1 MRLAQTTSIRRE
13 RRERPLPR
21 RRRARIALAASIA
34 GVFAVALAGGP
45 VNAADEGVPAPSPV
59 VRELETALARAV
71 ERFQARDVDGV
82 LGYVSDQY
90 RTGPFTKGG
99 LREQLV
105 ALFSVYDAVQA
116 KIRIDSVRMVNGTA
130 WVYTTGEISGRLSL
144 ISTWVRLFSWRREL
158 EVTRREAQG
167 WRLYGYQ
174 R

>member
-1 MRLAQTTSIRRE
+1 MRLAQTTSIRRG
-13 RRERPLPR
+13 RHERPLPR
-21 RRRARIALAASIA
+21 RRRARTALAASIA
-34 GVFAVALAGGP
+34 GIFAVALASGP
-45 VNAADEGVPAPSPV
+45 VIAADEGVPAPAAV
-59 VRELETALARAV
+59 VRELETALARAI

-90 RTGPFTKGG
+90 RTGPFTKAG

-116 KIRIDSVRMVNGTA
+116 KIHIDSVRMVNETA

-144 ISTWVRLFSWRREL
+144 IATWVRLFSWRREL
-158 EVTRREAQG
+158 EVARREAQG